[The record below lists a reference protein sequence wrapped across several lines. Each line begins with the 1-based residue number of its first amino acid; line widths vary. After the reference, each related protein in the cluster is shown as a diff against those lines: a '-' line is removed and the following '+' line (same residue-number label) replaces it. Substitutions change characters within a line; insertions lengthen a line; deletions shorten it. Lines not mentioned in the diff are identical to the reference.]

1 LTSSGQEVARSGSPL
16 SRRSLLK
23 TAAWATPVIA
33 FAAAAPL
40 ASASP
45 EHSAVTQTQISVGR
59 IGTYGGVGAWNTAT
73 GPLLAITKTT
83 APTITLGD
91 DFWTRE
97 YPTGPLTC
105 GWTMGSYFTSM
116 QFYTASGTLLALND
130 VITTASGSFV
140 VTTLTAN
147 TFAMT
152 APSIMIT
159 SGSMDIVFPE
169 LAAKV
174 VTQTAGAVT
183 VNRTINFYYAV
194 EDLSIGSNAGVVFV
208 ARV

>member
-1 LTSSGQEVARSGSPL
+1 
-16 SRRSLLK
+16 
-23 TAAWATPVIA
+23 
-33 FAAAAPL
+33 
-40 ASASP
+40 
-45 EHSAVTQTQISVGR
+45 
-59 IGTYGGVGAWNTAT
+59 
-73 GPLLAITKTT
+73 
-83 APTITLGD
+83 
-91 DFWTRE
+91 
-97 YPTGPLTC
+97 
-105 GWTMGSYFTSM
+105 M